1 MRGDLNRNFQIDKA
15 FGLSQAEKGKHKTSL
30 KNPLVEGSSSSRCS
44 HKEYFDRPCSKIVHC
59 ASKWVEVLL
68 QESWFIWFLA
78 FLFSKILCS
87 FLFLTF
93 LFHCSLF
100 FPWLNNAMFILI
112 FDREYYFCTKYMEL
126 NLNEILYS
134 QKKLWI
140 FFLKKNIEIV
150 ATFFIIGPLLKFLF
164 DFLFGSNGA
173 KIKKINSKK

>member
-59 ASKWVEVLL
+59 ASKWMEVLL

-87 FLFLTF
+87 FLFMTF

-100 FPWLNNAMFILI
+100 FPWLNKAMFILI

-140 FFLKKNIEIV
+140 FF
-150 ATFFIIGPLLKFLF
+150 FFK
-164 DFLFGSNGA
+164 
-173 KIKKINSKK
+173 KKILKLLQHFLSLVHCWNFFLIFFLDQMEQK